1 MGSQRDMNEWLNW
14 LTEEE
19 KECRNTWF
27 CHALLYHPL
36 QMLFFKNWMLVVTCI
51 QQVYQ
56 HHFSNSICSLQIFV
70 SPFGNCNIS
79 HFCIIVYLLCWPV
92 ITDLLCH
99 NSLKVQMTVN
109 FFFFSNKAFYK
120 SKEKSNRGEKRPFA
134 AKLTPTLIR
143 LHIHYCLDCW
153 LLN

>member
-1 MGSQRDMNEWLNW
+1 MDDRGWDGWIASPTQWTWGSSGSWWWTGKPGVLQSMGSQRDMNEWLNW

-109 FFFFSNKAFYK
+109 FFFF
-120 SKEKSNRGEKRPFA
+120 
-134 AKLTPTLIR
+134 
-143 LHIHYCLDCW
+143 
-153 LLN
+153 